1 MKTISLNGKDFSLKY
16 TLRAFFVF
24 ESISGYP
31 FQFGK
36 LLDEYILFYSFL
48 IASNKDSF
56 NMEFDEFIELCEND
70 LTLFEQFKEFILD
83 EIKLRSQSA
92 GNDVKKKEGDDTETK
107 AVSIRELYSRVVG
120 EGGIAPDYFLDK
132 MDFIEVESFI
142 DGLNRRNREA
152 WEQTRLLGF
161 IIAQSN
167 STRTLKQTD
176 ILRFPWDEEE
186 KKDTSVTDEEM
197 QRLRAKAKE
206 VESQLNTNKDV

>member
-92 GNDVKKKEGDDTETK
+92 GNDVKKEGDDTETK

-120 EGGIAPDYFLDK
+120 EGRIAPDYFLDK

-152 WEQTRLLGF
+152 W
-161 IIAQSN
+161 
-167 STRTLKQTD
+167 
-176 ILRFPWDEEE
+176 
-186 KKDTSVTDEEM
+186 
-197 QRLRAKAKE
+197 
-206 VESQLNTNKDV
+206 NKLDC

>member
-1 MKTISLNGKDFSLKY
+1 MKTISLNGKDLSLKY

-92 GNDVKKKEGDDTETK
+92 GNDVKKEGDDAETK

-167 STRTLKQTD
+167 STKTLKQTD

-206 VESQLNTNKDV
+206 VESQLNTHKDV

>member
-56 NMEFDEFIELCEND
+56 NMEFDEFIDSCEND
-70 LTLFEQFKEFILD
+70 LTLFNQFKALLLD

-92 GNDVKKKEGDDTETK
+92 GNDVKKKKVT
-107 AVSIRELYSRVVG
+107 
-120 EGGIAPDYFLDK
+120 
-132 MDFIEVESFI
+132 
-142 DGLNRRNREA
+142 
-152 WEQTRLLGF
+152 TRKK
-161 IIAQSN
+161 
-167 STRTLKQTD
+167 KQ
-176 ILRFPWDEEE
+176 
-186 KKDTSVTDEEM
+186 
-197 QRLRAKAKE
+197 
-206 VESQLNTNKDV
+206 

>member
-1 MKTISLNGKDFSLKY
+1 
-16 TLRAFFVF
+16 
-24 ESISGYP
+24 
-31 FQFGK
+31 
-36 LLDEYILFYSFL
+36 
-48 IASNKDSF
+48 
-56 NMEFDEFIELCEND
+56 
-70 LTLFEQFKEFILD
+70 
-83 EIKLRSQSA
+83 
-92 GNDVKKKEGDDTETK
+92 
-107 AVSIRELYSRVVG
+107 
-120 EGGIAPDYFLDK
+120 

-167 STRTLKQTD
+167 STKTLKQTD

-186 KKDTSVTDEEM
+186 KKDTSVPDEEM

>member
-56 NMEFDEFIELCEND
+56 NMEFDEFIEFHGD
-70 LTLFEQFKEFILD
+70 RYFGDDGAKEFILD

-92 GNDVKKKEGDDTETK
+92 GNDVKKKKVT
-107 AVSIRELYSRVVG
+107 
-120 EGGIAPDYFLDK
+120 
-132 MDFIEVESFI
+132 
-142 DGLNRRNREA
+142 
-152 WEQTRLLGF
+152 TRK
-161 IIAQSN
+161 
-167 STRTLKQTD
+167 RKQ
-176 ILRFPWDEEE
+176 
-186 KKDTSVTDEEM
+186 
-197 QRLRAKAKE
+197 
-206 VESQLNTNKDV
+206 

>member
-1 MKTISLNGKDFSLKY
+1 MK
-16 TLRAFFVF
+16 
-24 ESISGYP
+24 
-31 FQFGK
+31 
-36 LLDEYILFYSFL
+36 
-48 IASNKDSF
+48 SNYVR
-56 NMEFDEFIELCEND
+56 NRQEM
-70 LTLFEQFKEFILD
+70 
-83 EIKLRSQSA
+83 R
-92 GNDVKKKEGDDTETK
+92 KKKEGDDAETK

-167 STRTLKQTD
+167 STKTLKQTD

-206 VESQLNTNKDV
+206 VESQLNTHKDV